1 MPFSIPGVRYRRP
14 ERCHKLSLS
23 SGNGPPPRKAFAI
36 GRNRSHS
43 VSSFAMEV
51 RELSSLS
58 EMVPSQ
64 KTIRY
69 RPESKSFCFF
79 VHNRVNPNP
88 NPNPNTICRP
98 SLAADTLEYRH
109 VNLNSFL
116 VRLRCRQAYLS
127 ASSMSTSCRGYLTA
141 TGDRFQ
147 QVPLAVFGPGG
158 PFSAGD
164 RLRRDSPLFAWTGP
178 LIFRGNIF
186 THPLH

>member
-1 MPFSIPGVRYRRP
+1 MCLIHNYNYRWFNWESRLSTKHRFKGVLHLRL
-14 ERCHKLSLS
+14 HL
-23 SGNGPPPRKAFAI
+23 GNGGLRATN
-36 GRNRSHS
+36 G
-43 VSSFAMEV
+43 
-51 RELSSLS
+51 
-58 EMVPSQ
+58 
-64 KTIRY
+64 
-69 RPESKSFCFF
+69 
-79 VHNRVNPNP
+79 
-88 NPNPNTICRP
+88 TICRP

-109 VNLNSFL
+109 INLLVNSFL

-127 ASSMSTSCRGYLTA
+127 ASSMSTSCGGYLTA